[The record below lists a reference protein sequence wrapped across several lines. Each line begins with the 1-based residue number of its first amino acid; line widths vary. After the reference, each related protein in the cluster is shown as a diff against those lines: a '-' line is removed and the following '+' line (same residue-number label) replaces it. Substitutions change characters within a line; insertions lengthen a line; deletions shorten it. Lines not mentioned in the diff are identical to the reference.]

1 VSAHVHYELAFHP
14 WAKLGRTACK
24 HVVGRT
30 IVSEHQQNGVTSFEE
45 LGRVTKGA
53 GSKPFHRLARVHRPV
68 VDRKRE
74 ARAEEIGSHWQAH
87 QAKSGKTKFHRCD
100 FIRAQAEEQRR
111 IGPVSWSIR
120 HRTLAQNPV
129 NWSFCPL
136 VQKRCRSMVGLKG
149 DWPMNDRSQH
159 RKVNLNE
166 RLGSF
171 EETWAPKIVARYNQN
186 EVRLVKTEGEWVWHK
201 HDETDELFLILEGE
215 FEMAF
220 RDQVVVL
227 GPGELLVVPRGVEH
241 RPAAR
246 KGLVKLLLIDPDG
259 TPNTGDPATATQAV
273 ELS

>member
-1 VSAHVHYELAFHP
+1 
-14 WAKLGRTACK
+14 
-24 HVVGRT
+24 
-30 IVSEHQQNGVTSFEE
+30 
-45 LGRVTKGA
+45 
-53 GSKPFHRLARVHRPV
+53 
-68 VDRKRE
+68 
-74 ARAEEIGSHWQAH
+74 
-87 QAKSGKTKFHRCD
+87 
-100 FIRAQAEEQRR
+100 
-111 IGPVSWSIR
+111 
-120 HRTLAQNPV
+120 
-129 NWSFCPL
+129 
-136 VQKRCRSMVGLKG
+136 MVGLKG